1 MHRYVF
7 IIALSLSLSIA
18 FAQRSRDQ
26 AFKDLQDY
34 PEESER
40 EDPGILVHRMDK
52 KAENEKDKK
61 TDTDLMNDNGRPS
74 DVASLAGSLAG
85 GLSALFGLCAFLGR
99 LFQRLRQIRQ
109 AGQGM
114 GRLYYDLLVAL
125 LTIFH
130 RRRNIPAIDC

>member
-1 MHRYVF
+1 MHRYAF

-34 PEESER
+34 PEDSER
-40 EDPGILVHRMDK
+40 EDPGILVHRMDQRPG
-52 KAENEKDKK
+52 NEKDKDK
-61 TDTDLMNDNGRPS
+61 DTDLDNGRPS
-74 DVASLAGSLAG
+74 DVASFAGSLAG

-99 LFQRLRQIRQ
+99 LYQRLRQIRQ

-130 RRRNIPAIDC
+130 RRRNIPAIDV

>member
-40 EDPGILVHRMDK
+40 EDPGILVHRMDN
-52 KAENEKDKK
+52 KAGKEKDKK
-61 TDTDLMNDNGRPS
+61 TDTDLDHNNGRPS
-74 DVASLAGSLAG
+74 DTASLAGSLAG

-99 LFQRLRQIRQ
+99 LYQRWRQIRQ
-109 AGQGM
+109 AGDGM

-130 RRRNIPAIDC
+130 RRRNIPAIDV

>member
-34 PEESER
+34 PEESEG
-40 EDPGILVHRMDK
+40 EDPGILVHRMDQRPR
-52 KAENEKDKK
+52 NEMDKDK
-61 TDTDLMNDNGRPS
+61 DTDLDNGRPS
-74 DVASLAGSLAG
+74 DTASLAGSLAG

>member
-1 MHRYVF
+1 MHAAAY
-7 IIALSLSLSIA
+7 IIAFSLSLSIA

-34 PEESER
+34 PEDSEK
-40 EDPGILVHRMDK
+40 EDPGILVHRMDH
-52 KAENEKDKK
+52 KAGNDKDKDK
-61 TDTDLMNDNGRPS
+61 DTDLDNGRPS
-74 DVASLAGSLAG
+74 DTASLAGSLAG

-99 LFQRLRQIRQ
+99 LYQRWRQIRD
-109 AGQGM
+109 AGEGM

>member
-40 EDPGILVHRMDK
+40 EDPGILVHRMDQRPGNK
-52 KAENEKDKK
+52 MDKDK
-61 TDTDLMNDNGRPS
+61 DTDLDNGRPS
-74 DVASLAGSLAG
+74 DTASLAGSLAG

-99 LFQRLRQIRQ
+99 LYQRWRQIRD
-109 AGQGM
+109 AGEGM

>member
-1 MHRYVF
+1 MRAAY
-7 IIALSLSLSIA
+7 IIAISLSLSIA

-40 EDPGILVHRMDK
+40 EDPGILVHRMDQRPGNK
-52 KAENEKDKK
+52 MDKDK
-61 TDTDLMNDNGRPS
+61 DTDLDNGRPS
-74 DVASLAGSLAG
+74 DVASFAGSLAG

-99 LFQRLRQIRQ
+99 LYQRWRQIRD
-109 AGQGM
+109 AGEGM

>member
-1 MHRYVF
+1 MHRYTF

-40 EDPGILVHRMDK
+40 EDPGILVHRMDQRPG
-52 KAENEKDKK
+52 NEMDKDK
-61 TDTDLMNDNGRPS
+61 DTDLDNDNGRPS
-74 DVASLAGSLAG
+74 DTASLAGSLAG

-99 LFQRLRQIRQ
+99 LYQRWRQIRD
-109 AGQGM
+109 AGEGM

>member
-1 MHRYVF
+1 MRLNAF
-7 IIALSLSLSIA
+7 IIAFSLSLSIA

-34 PEESER
+34 PEDSEK
-40 EDPGILVHRMDK
+40 EDPGILVHRMDH
-52 KAENEKDKK
+52 KAGNDKDKDK
-61 TDTDLMNDNGRPS
+61 DKDLDNDNGRPS

>member
-1 MHRYVF
+1 MRAAF
-7 IIALSLSLSIA
+7 IIAISLSLSIA
-18 FAQRSRDQ
+18 FGQRSRDQ

-34 PEESER
+34 PEDSER
-40 EDPGILVHRMDK
+40 EDPGILVHRMDN
-52 KAENEKDKK
+52 KAGKDKEQK
-61 TDTDLMNDNGRPS
+61 TDTDLDNGRPS
-74 DVASLAGSLAG
+74 DVASFAGSLAG

-99 LFQRLRQIRQ
+99 LYQRLQQIRQ

>member
-1 MHRYVF
+1 MRAAY
-7 IIALSLSLSIA
+7 IIAISLSLSIA

-40 EDPGILVHRMDK
+40 EDPGILVHCMDN
-52 KAENEKDKK
+52 KAGKEKDMK
-61 TDTDLMNDNGRPS
+61 TDTDLDDGRPS

>member
-1 MHRYVF
+1 MHAAAY

-40 EDPGILVHRMDK
+40 EDPGILVHRMDQRPG
-52 KAENEKDKK
+52 NEMDKDK
-61 TDTDLMNDNGRPS
+61 DTDLDHGRPS
-74 DVASLAGSLAG
+74 DTASLAGSLAG

-99 LFQRLRQIRQ
+99 LYQRLRQIRQ